1 MKAKGINDLNITL
14 EEKDGK
20 KTPRKIQ
27 YAKVSQNCRIALKHS
42 REIKY
47 FELICKVLYLEFL
60 EIKKLIETDT
70 DDEITSKFSFSLMH

>member
-27 YAKVSQNCRIALKHS
+27 YAKVSQNGRIALKHS

-70 DDEITSKFSFSLMH
+70 DDEITSKFSFLLMH

>member
-27 YAKVSQNCRIALKHS
+27 CAKVSQNCRIALKHS

-70 DDEITSKFSFSLMH
+70 DDEITSKFSFLLMH